1 MKKLQLHKET
11 LRELSDASLAEVNG
25 GNRPLTDLLGGGG
38 GGADTQS
45 TVCPSGATWFTDCE
59 STWISCG

>member
-11 LRELSDASLAEVNG
+11 LRDLSDESLQEVAG
-25 GNRPLTDLLGGGG
+25 GKGVPTQQIC
-38 GGADTQS
+38 DTQS

-59 STWISCG
+59 STWINCG